1 MSRRLPPIRAS
12 DPVPLVSEA
21 ALAGAAVYLV
31 RYQAITALRATHQ
44 VSFRE
49 AVQAHGEERKTA
61 T

>member
-1 MSRRLPPIRAS
+1 MSRRLPPIRANH
-12 DPVPLVSEA
+12 PMPLVSEA

-31 RYQAITALRATHQ
+31 RYQAITALQVTHQ
-44 VSFRE
+44 VSFRK